1 MNNTSVKKSK
11 RDRRHA
17 RGRAKISGTAQRPR
31 VAVFKSNVSVYV
43 QIIDDVAGKTL
54 AGLNDNKLA
63 KGDVK
68 ATEGGNKEKRAFTVG
83 QKLAESMKKLGIQEA
98 IFDKGGF
105 KYHGRI
111 KAVAEGLRQSGIKI

>member
-1 MNNTSVKKSK
+1 MNTTSVKKAK
-11 RDRRHA
+11 RDQRHA
-17 RGRAKISGTAQRPR
+17 RGRAKISGTNKRPR
-31 VAVFKSNVSVYV
+31 IAVFKSNVSVYV
-43 QIIDDVAGKTL
+43 QVIDDEAGKTL
-54 AGLNDNKLA
+54 IGLNDSKLA

-83 QKLAESMKKLGIQEA
+83 QKLAEHMKKLGIEEA

-105 KYHGRI
+105 KYHGRV